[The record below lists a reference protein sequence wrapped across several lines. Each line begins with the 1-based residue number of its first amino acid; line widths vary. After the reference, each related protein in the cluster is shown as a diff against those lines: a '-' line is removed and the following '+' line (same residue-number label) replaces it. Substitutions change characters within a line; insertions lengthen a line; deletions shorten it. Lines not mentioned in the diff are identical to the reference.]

1 MRVRLISF
9 GPLKTAF
16 AEGGEW
22 REMRA
27 GESVSGLLAALREE
41 GRLSDAALKTAAV
54 AVNRDYVCGERE
66 LQE

>member
-22 REMRA
+22 CDLPA
-27 GESVSGLLAALREE
+27 GESVSGLLAALREQVD
-41 GRLSDAALKTAAV
+41 G
-54 AVNRDYVCGERE
+54 NG
-66 LQE
+66 